1 MSAMPPLA
9 TKVLQRRDR
18 SQRANKRHPEVGS
31 TQLAQPY
38 HAAFKGRRFHFVV
51 RRVRTVIGEK
61 FNGTAASL
69 STRTNWLHRVL
80 RDVFTN
86 LEAHLRAYAG

>member
-1 MSAMPPLA
+1 MSASPP
-9 TKVLQRRDR
+9 TPDESLQGNEPTL
-18 SQRANKRHPEVGS
+18 RANKRHPEVGS

-51 RRVRTVIGEK
+51 RPCATQIGEK
-61 FNGTAASL
+61 FNATAASL
-69 STRTNWLHRVL
+69 CTGTKWVHRVL